1 MRANPCAPKHVEYIK
16 LANAYYFACIALF
29 LPNNTIAYKRDNRRL
44 WLKFEPIAG
53 VKRNVDTMSK
63 NINPNN
69 SNVRS
74 LRAANPM
81 LQKLEEKEHAL
92 LKLDILDYLDYK
104 FKIPKSPLF
113 DIPAYYPAYVTNR
126 RYVNIWGGRGSG
138 KSHEIAG
145 KLVVV
150 RLLCYPDYNWLIIR
164 KIYNTLRSS
173 TFVEIEAYIKEWDLT
188 PFFKI
193 TKSPLRI
200 ECLLNGNVANFAGMD
215 DSEKLKSIHNIKGIL
230 WEEAMEIDNFED
242 FDRLDKSLRAPIK
255 LPRYYELQHFLLF
268 NPENKNHWIYKI
280 FHDADPQIEAKY
292 MYYRTRAFYLRTTY
306 RDNHFLSPEFGQLL
320 EADKHSN
327 PERYR
332 IDANGEWGVLPSVG
346 LFYKEFAYD
355 KIVVRDLHKSYDR
368 GKPLFLTFDFN
379 VAPYI
384 SLSVHQVNTD
394 GNALQIDQLREFCLT
409 ENGKVGKIEE
419 TLRAFLQEYQYHL
432 GTIYITGD
440 RSGHSKKTNAE
451 TDFATILEQ
460 LRPSQKQAAHF
471 GVNKTMYDI
480 FECAFN
486 VENLTKSSA
495 NPRLYLRQLL
505 FQEIHKG
512 ELKYRG
518 QSTVIG
524 SIGMGLPIHQRI
536 DDTCYQTI
544 RDYQEVKESIV
555 EAHTKSDRDKNR
567 THTSDANDYLYCTL
581 FAVELEVLKQRFKTR

>member
-1 MRANPCAPKHVEYIK
+1 MRKKQKSNQSTAVVGKSTNKA
-16 LANAYYFACIALF
+16 LQAIA
-29 LPNNTIAYKRDNRRL
+29 
-44 WLKFEPIAG
+44 
-53 VKRNVDTMSK
+53 
-63 NINPNN
+63 
-69 SNVRS
+69 
-74 LRAANPM
+74 
-81 LQKLEEKEHAL
+81 QKENEL

-104 FKIPKSPLF
+104 FKIPKTPLF
-113 DIPAYYPAYVTNR
+113 DIPAYYPAYITNK

-150 RLLCYPDYNWLIIR
+150 RLLCYPDFNWLIIR
-164 KIYNTLRSS
+164 KIYNTLRAS
-173 TFVEIEAYIKEWDLT
+173 TFVEIEAYIKEWDLGT
-188 PFFKI
+188 FFKI
-193 TKSPLRI
+193 TKSPMRI

-230 WEEAMEIDNFED
+230 WEEAMEIDDFGD
-242 FDRLDKSLRAPIK
+242 FDRLDKSLRAPIHAPK
-255 LPRYYELQHFLLF
+255 LYELQHFILF

-280 FHDADPQIEAKY
+280 FHDADPQIESQYA
-292 MYYRTRAFYLRTTY
+292 YYRKRAFYLRTTY
-306 RDNHFLSPEFGQLL
+306 RDNHFLAPEFGELL

-332 IDANGEWGVLPSVG
+332 IDANGDWGVLSSVG
-346 LFYKEFAYD
+346 LFYKDFMYD
-355 KIVVRDLHKSYDR
+355 KVVVRDLYKTYDR

-379 VAPYI
+379 VMPYI
-384 SLSVHQVNTD
+384 SLSVHQINND
-394 GNALQIDQLREFCLT
+394 GRNLQINQLREFCLT

-419 TLRAFLQEYQYHL
+419 TLRAFLQEYSYQT
-432 GTIYITGD
+432 GTVYITGD

-471 GVNKTMYDI
+471 GIKQTLYDV
-480 FECAFN
+480 FNCAFN
-486 VENLTKSSA
+486 VVNLTTTSA

-512 ELKYRG
+512 VLTYRG
-518 QSTVIG
+518 QSAIIG
-524 SIGMGLPIHQRI
+524 SNGLNLPIMQRI

-544 RDYQEVKESIV
+544 RDYQEVKESV
-555 EAHTKSDRDKNR
+555 TESHTKSDRDKNR